1 MSINV
6 SNRWAVGRNEFSRF
20 TMDEIVDNFLVRG
33 LFQPDH
39 VELIYT
45 HYDRFV
51 VGGIMPVK
59 KTVSL
64 GTVDEM
70 RSEYFLE
77 RRELGVINV
86 GGPGKVVVDDGEFSI
101 GPKESIYVGMGNRK
115 LEFSSDDASS
125 PAKFYFN
132 SAGAHKAYPTKKVGL
147 EEAEVMPM
155 GDPTASNER
164 VINKL
169 IVISNL
175 DTCQLQMG
183 MTELKP
189 GSVWN
194 TMPAHT
200 HARRME
206 TYFYFEVPD
215 DQAVCHFMGPRDETK
230 HVWIGS
236 DEAVV
241 SPPWSIHSGV
251 GTSNYTFIWGMAG
264 ENIDYADMD
273 TFQPNE
279 FRASAQ

>member
-1 MSINV
+1 MTINV
-6 SNRWAVGRNEFSRF
+6 TNRYAVGMGEFARF
-20 TMDEIVDNFLVRG
+20 AMSEIVDNFLVKD

-39 VELIYT
+39 VELVYT

-51 VGGIMPVK
+51 VGGIMPVRK
-59 KTVSL
+59 SVSL
-64 GTVDEM
+64 GTVDEL
-70 RSEYFLE
+70 RAQFFLE

-86 GGPGKVVVDDGEFSI
+86 GGAGRIAVDAGDFDI
-101 GPKESIYVGMGNRK
+101 DHKEGIYVGRGNRK
-115 LEFSSDDASS
+115 IEFSSVDPAN

-132 SAGAHKAYPTKKVGL
+132 SVAAHHDYPTKKIGL
-147 EEAEVMPM
+147 KDAEVMPM
-155 GDPTASNER
+155 GGPLTSNER

-169 IVISNL
+169 IVTSTV

-206 TYFYFEVPD
+206 TYFYFEVPG

-230 HVWIGS
+230 HVWVGN

-264 ENIDYADMD
+264 ENVDYADMD

-279 FRASAQ
+279 FRAGAK

>member
-6 SNRWAVGRNEFSRF
+6 SNRFAVGRNEYSRF
-20 TMDEIVDNFLVRG
+20 TMEEIVDNFLVSK

-39 VELIYT
+39 VEIVYT

-51 VGGIMPVK
+51 VGGVMPVK
-59 KTVSL
+59 EVISL

-70 RSEYFLE
+70 RAAYFLE

-86 GGPGKVVVDDGEFSI
+86 GGAGKVSVDAGDFDI
-101 GPKESIYVGMGNRK
+101 AHKEGIYVGQGNRK
-115 LEFSSDDASS
+115 IEFSSDDPAS
-125 PAKFYFN
+125 PAKFYLN
-132 SAGAHKAYPTKKVGL
+132 SAGAHTSYPTKKIGL
-147 EEAEVMPM
+147 KDAEVAPM
-155 GDPTASNER
+155 GDPLTSNER

-169 IVISNL
+169 IVTSTV

-183 MTELKP
+183 MTALAP

-206 TYFYFEVPD
+206 TYFYFEVAK

-230 HVWIGS
+230 HVWVG
-236 DEAVV
+236 DCEAVV

-264 ENIDYADMD
+264 ENVDYADMD
-273 TFQPNE
+273 VFQPNE
-279 FRASAQ
+279 FRASQG

>member
-6 SNRWAVGRNEFSRF
+6 TNRYAVGRGEYSRF
-20 TMDEIVDNFLVRG
+20 TMQEIVENFLITD

-39 VELIYT
+39 IELVYT

-51 VGGIMPVK
+51 VGGIMPVDDV
-59 KTVSL
+59 VSL
-64 GTVDEM
+64 GTVDEL
-70 RSEYFLE
+70 RAEYFLE

-86 GGPGKVVVDDGEFSI
+86 GGPGKISVDAGDFEI
-101 GPKESIYVGMGNRK
+101 DHKEGIYVGRGNRK
-115 LEFSSDDASS
+115 IEFSSDDADN

-132 SAGAHKAYPTKKVGL
+132 SVGAHQDYPTKKIGL
-147 EEAEVMPM
+147 KDAEVMPM
-155 GDPTASNER
+155 GDPLTSNER

-169 IVISNL
+169 IVTSTV

-200 HARRME
+200 HERRME
-206 TYFYFEVPD
+206 TYFYFEVAD
-215 DQAVCHFMGPRDETK
+215 DQAVSHFMGPRNETK
-230 HVWIGS
+230 HVWVGN

-264 ENIDYADMD
+264 ENVDYADMD
-273 TFQPNE
+273 IFQPSE